1 VFGSFARREIVV
13 AELPRLGTAMYLV
26 HSEETNYRSRLEAVE
41 GDILT
46 VAAPLETDGAQAPRP
61 GQTVEIFWAQPRAR
75 VILPCRLVEITD
87 TAPYRWTLQPIGT
100 PQPSNRREFVRGG
113 GGPAV
118 RLGAEPEEAPQP
130 GRLLDISEGGLRCRL
145 PEKPAIKVGDPMS
158 ASLRLDTGDLEV
170 TGTVHTVREASGE
183 SGYEV
188 ILIFRADEITSQLI
202 RQHVFTWEIAE
213 RRREAD
219 AS

>member
-1 VFGSFARREIVV
+1 
-13 AELPRLGTAMYLV
+13 MYLV
-26 HSEETNYRSRLEAVE
+26 HTDESNYRSRLESVE
-41 GDILT
+41 GDMLS
-46 VAAPLETDGAQAPRP
+46 VAAPLETDGSEAPRP
-61 GQTVEIFWAQPRAR
+61 GETVEIFWAQPRAR
-75 VILPCRLVEITD
+75 VILPCRLVEISD

-118 RLGAEPEEAPQP
+118 QLGAEPEEALGH

-145 PEKPAIKVGDPMS
+145 LEKPAIKVGDPMS
-158 ASLRLDTGDLEV
+158 ASLRLDTGDVEV

-183 SGYEV
+183 PGYEI
-188 ILIFRADEITSQLI
+188 ILLFRADETTAQLI

-219 AS
+219 ASLL

>member
-1 VFGSFARREIVV
+1 V
-13 AELPRLGTAMYLV
+13 AELPRLGTAMYLM
-26 HSEETNYRSRLEAVE
+26 HSEETNYRSRLEAVD
-41 GDILT
+41 GGMLS
-46 VAAPLETDGAQAPRP
+46 VSAPLETDGAEVPRP

-87 TAPYRWTLQPIGT
+87 AAPYRWMLEPIGV
-100 PQPSNRREFVRGG
+100 PQPSNRREYVRGG

-118 RLGAEPEEAPQP
+118 QLGAEPEEALLY

-145 PEKPAIKVGDPMS
+145 PEQPAIKEGDPMS
-158 ASLRLDTGDLEV
+158 ASLRLDTGDVEV
-170 TGTVHTVREASGE
+170 TGAVHTVREATGE
-183 SGYEV
+183 SGYEI
-188 ILIFRADEITSQLI
+188 ILIFRADEMTAQLI

-219 AS
+219 DSLL